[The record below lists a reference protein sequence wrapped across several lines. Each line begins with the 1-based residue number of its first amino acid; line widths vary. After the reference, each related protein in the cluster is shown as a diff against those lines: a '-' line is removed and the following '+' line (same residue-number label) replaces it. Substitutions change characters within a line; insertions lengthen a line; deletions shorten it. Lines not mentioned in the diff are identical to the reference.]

1 MSFSTVLLTKSDF
14 PDFIHQKTATV
25 KKIYYHREL
34 KGVLAKGKTGAQLSI
49 CYIRDAESSFTAAVG
64 QGSKCALP
72 VAVESINYFKKEG
85 LKAISLLE

>member
-14 PDFIHQKTATV
+14 PNFIDQKTATA

-34 KGVLAKGKTGAQLSI
+34 KGGLAKEKAGDSFEFSI
-49 CYIRDAESSFTAAVG
+49 LRVQKALLQQGFR

-72 VAVESINYFKKEG
+72 VVGKRIWQFRKKE
-85 LKAISLLE
+85 L